1 MLLNFFNSR
10 NNLSGRCCY
19 FLLLQ
24 MNKLKQKDVNNLPVG
39 LWFQVLLYIHDYG
52 GGCGLGMGETK
63 IAEVQGEGSR

>member
-1 MLLNFFNSR
+1 
-10 NNLSGRCCY
+10 
-19 FLLLQ
+19 